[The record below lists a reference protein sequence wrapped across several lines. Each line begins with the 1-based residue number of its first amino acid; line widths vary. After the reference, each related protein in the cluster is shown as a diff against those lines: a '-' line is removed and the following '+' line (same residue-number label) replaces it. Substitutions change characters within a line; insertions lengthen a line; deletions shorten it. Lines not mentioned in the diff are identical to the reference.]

1 MQDDTP
7 FQHNH
12 LAFFFSIIQHT
23 FFDTNS
29 NLQRFKTLYIF
40 SSNAAEII
48 LQFAAID
55 NWQLYNQ
62 GHHISIFMCFCTG
75 VCIG

>member
-1 MQDDTP
+1 MILRFNITTWRS
-7 FQHNH
+7 
-12 LAFFFSIIQHT
+12 FSIIQHT

-29 NLQRFKTLYIF
+29 NLRHFKTLYNF

-62 GHHISIFMCFCTG
+62 GHHISIFMFSFTG